1 MSPAVPTNV
10 KPSLPKDWIVVTSKT
25 HPNRVYYFNVRT
37 NKSSWESPLPYK
49 ANKALQSKKR
59 KTEQGDEDGLLRP
72 TTPENDVESKTK
84 PHERKKLRAKRTVAP
99 TEPMDTPQMREIREK
114 LLQKQAK
121 AANANKKSVPIVK
134 KTDKVAPK
142 PGTAKSKSQTKSKK
156 DTVSVYNEEML
167 AVYEKMQQR
176 QSKSSASKKSNSSK
190 SSDKQSQSTKQSLLT
205 GVSST
210 GSTTSSNTNSTS
222 TTNTNSTSVQNASI
236 PKKVNTS
243 SATVYSTKSGN
254 TARNGSGT
262 SGTSLSNTVLSNVKN
277 NAEPE
282 GRSLRTRKNIST
294 VSDSTDQS
302 IGTLSNTS
310 NNVTKTQKIKKN
322 IAKDRL
328 DILNASLQMEQQKQ
342 KLAMSMKSAKEKS
355 DNIISILDSPPSIY
369 KNAVLRHKSLRS
381 KVLRSSK
388 IKQDF
393 IEKEKS
399 VEANDSYNKPVTG
412 IGALLRECHE
422 EQSFYEEMEWSPI
435 EDEKI
440 MSEVQNV
447 RVQLGTQAWDE
458 ITINTPKN
466 DLEFP
471 MTRDANNK
479 DLYIIIDTN
488 VFLSNIQAVEQARDA
503 VFKSYG
509 RPIIVVPW
517 TVLRELDYIKDNN
530 SESLQAKAR
539 RAIRFLYQHF
549 SDKHPRVKGQTASDF
564 ERNKAQFAF
573 DCPDDEILQTCLQ
586 VAQSGHTVVL
596 LSYDINLCN
605 KAMIHDILTL
615 GRNDPLEKID
625 FLNAIESIN
634 ETRTLQYDLND
645 NGEYYS
651 EPVSNFD
658 REKEMSDEILEEAKA
673 ILKKFL
679 SIIVA
684 KEMQNLYGDPWEKH
698 TIIHPPWSPID
709 VLKCAVKHWMAAVS
723 ESFIRRAENILKEL
737 LENFKQPPDQGRKL
751 RDVSHILE
759 RCSDLV
765 QCAKQDKYP
774 QLVQTTMANIMKLKK
789 TCQEFIRQ
797 INEEQFRTEFG
808 PEIEAEEQERRA
820 EIVFKYFHD
829 IYSYACNRCGLAAK
843 LKRIPCD
850 IAYETPDPMPS
861 AEHIKEIQP
870 ELAANVNR
878 LRTALSSALQQVN
891 ALHIKHGALILLREA
906 LVNFLPESDQSYSD
920 ISLLDLYYCL
930 KRKESSLK
938 IGLAQLHNLSIH
950 FCRIASAS
958 SG

>member
-294 VSDSTDQS
+294 VSDST
-302 IGTLSNTS
+302 
-310 NNVTKTQKIKKN
+310 
-322 IAKDRL
+322 
-328 DILNASLQMEQQKQ
+328 
-342 KLAMSMKSAKEKS
+342 
-355 DNIISILDSPPSIY
+355 DSPPSIY